1 MADSGLIAYNF
12 LYKIILAV
20 LTDAKEGAGLATNT
34 IRPGPLKNT
43 SYTGFLM
50 GQKIR
55 ENITGYLFILPS
67 LFVIGLFG
75 LFPIVYSIYMSTLNW
90 RAVKGGFIG
99 IDNYARALGDLPG
112 LLLFLLGLGMMIAAY
127 FVWTRALRS
136 DRTWVMIGGI
146 AAALVLIGGG
156 WVLSTGWTQM
166 LATGDKRFLN
176 SLPITLFYS
185 IGTVPAEL
193 LIGLIIAYILFQKI
207 RGKELFRMLYFL
219 PYITPSIATAVVFRS
234 IFNPRDSSLVNW
246 ALTSIGLPAQKWLF
260 EPRPFL
266 NVIFGTNLT
275 GFWAGPSMAL
285 VSVILYGIWTYV
297 GYNVVVFLAGL
308 GSIPGEV
315 YEAAEIDGAT
325 HWQLFRHVT
334 IPLISPVTFYLAL
347 VAFIGTFKAFNH
359 IYVMRDPPALNT
371 LDVASITIFDTFYKI
386 NNYGYAAAQAI
397 ILFIIIAGLTYAQ
410 NKLFSERVF
419 YG

>member
-1 MADSGLIAYNF
+1 MAA
-12 LYKIILAV
+12 
-20 LTDAKEGAGLATNT
+20 NT
-34 IRPGPLKNT
+34 VRPGASQGVPHARFMK
-43 SYTGFLM
+43 S
-50 GQKIR
+50 QQIR
-55 ENITGYLFILPS
+55 ENLIGYLFILPS
-67 LFVIGLFG
+67 IFVIGLFG
-75 LFPIVYSIYMSTLNW
+75 LFPIAYSVYMSTLNW

-99 IDNYARALGDLPG
+99 IDNYARALGELPG
-112 LLLFLLGLGMMIAAY
+112 LLLFLLGLAMMIAAY
-127 FVWTRALRS
+127 FVWTRALRHS
-136 DRTWVMIGGI
+136 SNWVAIGGM
-146 AAALVLIGGG
+146 AAALALIAGG
-156 WVLSTGWTQM
+156 WVLSTGWAQM
-166 LATGDKRFLN
+166 LASGDKRFLN
-176 SLPITLFYS
+176 SLPITLWYS
-185 IGTVPAEL
+185 LGTVPAEL
-193 LIGLIIAYILFQKI
+193 AIGLVVAYILFQKI

-234 IFNPRDSSLVNW
+234 IFSPRESSLVNW

-266 NVIFGTNLT
+266 NVVFGTQLE

-315 YEAAEIDGAT
+315 YEAAEIDGAS
-325 HWQLFRHVT
+325 HWQMFRNVT

-371 LDVASITIFDTFYKI
+371 MDVASITIFDTFYKI

-397 ILFIIIAGLTYAQ
+397 ILFVIIAGLTYAQ

>member
-1 MADSGLIAYNF
+1 MAANT
-12 LYKIILAV
+12 V
-20 LTDAKEGAGLATNT
+20 RPDAPQEISHARFIKSQ
-34 IRPGPLKNT
+34 R
-43 SYTGFLM
+43 
-50 GQKIR
+50 IR
-55 ENITGYLFILPS
+55 ENLIGYLFILPS
-67 LFVIGLFG
+67 IFVIGLFG
-75 LFPIVYSIYMSTLNW
+75 LFPIAYSVYMSTLNW

-99 IDNYARALGDLPG
+99 IDNYARALGELPG
-112 LLLFLLGLGMMIAAY
+112 LLLFLLGLVMMIAAY
-127 FVWTRALRS
+127 FVWTRALRNS
-136 DRTWVMIGGI
+136 SNWVAIGGM
-146 AAALVLIGGG
+146 AAALALIAGG
-156 WVLSTGWTQM
+156 WVLSTGWAQM
-166 LATGDKRFLN
+166 LASGDKRFLN
-176 SLPITLFYS
+176 SLPITLWYS
-185 IGTVPAEL
+185 LGTVPAEL
-193 LIGLIIAYILFQKI
+193 AIGLVIAYILFQKI

-266 NVIFGTNLT
+266 NVVFGTNLE

-285 VSVILYGIWTYV
+285 MSVILYGIWTYV

-315 YEAAEIDGAT
+315 YEAAEIDGAS
-325 HWQLFRHVT
+325 HWQMFRNVT

-371 LDVASITIFDTFYKI
+371 MDVASITIFDTFYKI

-397 ILFIIIAGLTYAQ
+397 ILFVIIAGLTYAQ

>member
-1 MADSGLIAYNF
+1 
-12 LYKIILAV
+12 
-20 LTDAKEGAGLATNT
+20 
-34 IRPGPLKNT
+34 
-43 SYTGFLM
+43 M

-67 LFVIGLFG
+67 ILVIGLFG
-75 LFPIVYSIYMSTLNW
+75 LFPIVYSVYMSTLNW

-99 IDNYARALGDLPG
+99 MENYGRALGDLPG
-112 LLLFLLGLGMMIAAY
+112 LLFFILGLILMFSAY
-127 FVWTRALRS
+127 VVWTRALRHGS
-136 DRTWVMIGGI
+136 NWIAIGGM
-146 AAALVLIGGG
+146 AAALVLIAGG
-156 WVLSTGWTQM
+156 WILSSGWAQM
-166 LATGDKRFLN
+166 LASGDKRFLN
-176 SLPITLFYS
+176 SLPITLWYS
-185 IGTVPAEL
+185 LGTVPAEL
-193 LIGLIIAYILFQKI
+193 AIGLVIAYILFQKI
-207 RGKELFRMLYFL
+207 RGKEMFRMLYFL
-219 PYITPSIATAVVFRS
+219 PYITPTIATAVVFRS
-234 IFNPRDSSLVNW
+234 IFSPRDSALANW
-246 ALTSIGLPAQKWLF
+246 ALTSLGLPAQKWLF
-260 EPRPFL
+260 EPRPFI
-266 NVIFGTNLT
+266 NVVFGTNLE

-308 GSIPGEV
+308 GSIPGEI
-315 YEAAEIDGAT
+315 YEAADIDGASQ
-325 HWQLFRHVT
+325 WQMFRHVT

-371 LDVASITIFDTFYKI
+371 MDVTSITIFDTFYKI

-397 ILFIIIAGLTYAQ
+397 ILFVIIAGLTYAQ